1 MDVPHFFFALPFLN
15 TAKLISF
22 ARVDPPPVAD
32 SVQEEERR
40 VSKFVKFL
48 AFQTYLVI
56 QGEELPSIGHSAFCP
71 DSPIFIMGEERNI
84 APP

>member
-1 MDVPHFFFALPFLN
+1 MWPTFLALPSLN

-48 AFQTYLVI
+48 AFQT
-56 QGEELPSIGHSAFCP
+56 
-71 DSPIFIMGEERNI
+71 
-84 APP
+84 